1 VASARSGD
9 EPALAAVAG
18 AASSLGRGI
27 GALVNALDPAM
38 VTLGGL
44 GVDLLDLAP
53 RRLHD
58 ALRGA
63 VMAFRRATP
72 PPVVPAALGGRGPA
86 VGAAEAAFA
95 EVLDSLVIGPSIG

>member
-1 VASARSGD
+1 V
-9 EPALAAVAG
+9 AAVAG

-44 GVDLLDLAP
+44 GVDLLDVAP
-53 RRLHD
+53 RSLHE

-63 VMAFRRATP
+63 VMAFRRAAP

-86 VGAAEAAFA
+86 IGAAEAAFA